1 MTRLKMIAA
10 VLVTSGALPIASQ
23 AAPIS
28 HSGIASAMQNQS
40 VAEQVAYRWAGREYC
55 FYDDGW
61 RGPGWYW
68 CGYRLRSG
76 LGWGG
81 PTGWHGWATEGV
93 IRERGRVGVER
104 RGVVEER
111 GRIGVERRGVVEERG
126 RIGAERRGV
135 VEERGR
141 AGVEQRGRVGVQE
154 RGGREPTTTGRG
166 GFQGG
171 SGARQGQ
178 SGANVQGGGGFGG
191 GAGRGGG
198 TSGGGPGQR

>member
-23 AAPIS
+23 AGPIS
-28 HSGIASAMQNQS
+28 HSGIASAVQS
-40 VAEQVAYRWAGREYC
+40 QSMVEQVAFLWAGREYC

-81 PTGWHGWATEGV
+81 PTGWHGWATEGA
-93 IRERGRVGVER
+93 IRERGRIGVEE
-104 RGVVEER
+104 RGRIGVEGRGAVEER
-111 GRIGVERRGVVEERG
+111 GRIGVERRGVVEE
-126 RIGAERRGV
+126 
-135 VEERGR
+135 
-141 AGVEQRGRVGVQE
+141 RGRVGVQE

-166 GFQGG
+166 GFEGG
-171 SGARQGQ
+171 SGARQGE
-178 SGANVQGGGGFGG
+178 SGANVRGGGASGG

>member
-1 MTRLKMIAA
+1 MKRLKMIAA

-28 HSGIASAMQNQS
+28 HSGIASAVQS
-40 VAEQVAYRWAGREYC
+40 QSAAEQVAFRWAGREYC

-81 PTGWHGWATEGV
+81 PTGWHGWATEGAV
-93 IRERGRVGVER
+93 R
-104 RGVVEER
+104 ER

-126 RIGAERRGV
+126 RIGVERRGV

-166 GFQGG
+166 GFESGP
-171 SGARQGQ
+171 GARQGQ
-178 SGANVQGGGGFGG
+178 PRANMRGGGATGG
-191 GAGRGGG
+191 GAGRGGQ
-198 TSGGGPGQR
+198 TSGAGPGQR

>member
-28 HSGIASAMQNQS
+28 QSGIASAVQS
-40 VAEQVAYRWAGREYC
+40 QSMVEQVLYRWAGREYC

-61 RGPGWYW
+61 HGPGWYW

-81 PTGWHGWATEGV
+81 PTGWHGWAAEGAV
-93 IRERGRVGVER
+93 RERGRIGVER

-111 GRIGVERRGVVEERG
+111 GRIGVERRGGVEE
-126 RIGAERRGV
+126 
-135 VEERGR
+135 
-141 AGVEQRGRVGVQE
+141 RGRVGVQE
-154 RGGREPTTTGRG
+154 RGGWEPSTTGRG
-166 GFQGG
+166 GFEGRVG
-171 SGARQGQ
+171 SRPGEA
-178 SGANVQGGGGFGG
+178 GANVRGGSAIGG
-191 GAGRGGG
+191 GARRGGE
-198 TSGGGPGQR
+198 TSGTGPAAH

>member
-28 HSGIASAMQNQS
+28 HSGIASAVQSQS
-40 VAEQVAYRWAGREYC
+40 VVEQVAFRWAGREYC

-93 IRERGRVGVER
+93 IRERGRIGVEERGRIGVER

-126 RIGAERRGV
+126 RV
-135 VEERGR
+135 
-141 AGVEQRGRVGVQE
+141 GVEQRGRVGVQE

-166 GFQGG
+166 GFPLSLDRCLPGRNE
-171 SGARQGQ
+171 GA
-178 SGANVQGGGGFGG
+178 
-191 GAGRGGG
+191 GAGRHFAKNA
-198 TSGGGPGQR
+198 TVRKNQRLD